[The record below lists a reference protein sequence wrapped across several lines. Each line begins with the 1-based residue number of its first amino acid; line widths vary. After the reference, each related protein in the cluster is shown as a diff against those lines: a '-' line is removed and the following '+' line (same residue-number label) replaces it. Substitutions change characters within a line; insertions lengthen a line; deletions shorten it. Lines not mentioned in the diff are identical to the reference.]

1 MWGVAEFTWVYL
13 LVRAPP
19 SVLQNRAAQAAC
31 QPGCITFCG
40 CLSQLR
46 RLHIQHESCCALP
59 PKSAS
64 QVNRGGMG
72 ASGHLDADSINLEEL
87 EAANKQE
94 EAALESMKAPPG
106 TQE

>member
-1 MWGVAEFTWVYL
+1 MLKAASVKGRHSLQAFHLTAAAAAAAFV
-13 LVRAPP
+13 PP
-19 SVLQNRAAQAAC
+19 H
-31 QPGCITFCG
+31 T
-40 CLSQLR
+40 
-46 RLHIQHESCCALP
+46 
-59 PKSAS
+59 

-94 EAALESMKAPPG
+94 EAALEAMKAPEG